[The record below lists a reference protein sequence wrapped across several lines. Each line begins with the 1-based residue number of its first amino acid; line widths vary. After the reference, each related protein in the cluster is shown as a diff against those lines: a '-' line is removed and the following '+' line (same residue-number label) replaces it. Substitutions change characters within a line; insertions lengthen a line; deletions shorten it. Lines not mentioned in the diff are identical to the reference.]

1 MLKFLSFFQHS
12 MADDD
17 TQRNMLNE
25 LGSIVREL
33 NKEIES
39 VKAEGVPKDIRRKL
53 VEVQSRMKKLITDIR
68 DKILQQTSLDSFN

>member
-1 MLKFLSFFQHS
+1 MLKFLLFFQHS

-53 VEVQSRMKKLITDIR
+53 VQVQSRMNKLIKDIR
-68 DKILQQTSLDSFN
+68 DIVLQQTSLGDFN

>member
-1 MLKFLSFFQHS
+1 MLKFLLFFQDS

>member
-1 MLKFLSFFQHS
+1 MLKFLSFFQDN

>member
-1 MLKFLSFFQHS
+1 

>member
-25 LGSIVREL
+25 LGSIIDEIK
-33 NKEIES
+33 KEIKS
-39 VKAEGVPKDIRRKL
+39 VKDDGVPKDIRRKL
-53 VEVQSRMKKLITDIR
+53 VQVQSRMNKLIKDIR
-68 DKILQQTSLDSFN
+68 DIVLQQTSLGDFN

>member
-1 MLKFLSFFQHS
+1 MLKFLLFFQHS

>member
-1 MLKFLSFFQHS
+1 MLKFLSFFQDS

-17 TQRNMLNE
+17 TQRKMLNE

>member
-25 LGSIVREL
+25 LGSTIDEI
-33 NKEIES
+33 NKEIKS
-39 VKAEGVPKDIRRKL
+39 VKDDGVPKDIRRKL
-53 VEVQSRMKKLITDIR
+53 VQVQSRMNKLIKDIR
-68 DKILQQTSLDSFN
+68 YIVLQQTSLGDFN

>member
-1 MLKFLSFFQHS
+1 

-25 LGSIVREL
+25 LGSIIDEI
-33 NKEIES
+33 NKEIKS
-39 VKAEGVPKDIRRKL
+39 VKDDGVPKDIRRKL

>member
-1 MLKFLSFFQHS
+1 

-53 VEVQSRMKKLITDIR
+53 VQVQSRMNKLIKDIR
-68 DKILQQTSLDSFN
+68 NVVLQQTSLGDFN

>member
-1 MLKFLSFFQHS
+1 

-17 TQRNMLNE
+17 TQRKMLNE